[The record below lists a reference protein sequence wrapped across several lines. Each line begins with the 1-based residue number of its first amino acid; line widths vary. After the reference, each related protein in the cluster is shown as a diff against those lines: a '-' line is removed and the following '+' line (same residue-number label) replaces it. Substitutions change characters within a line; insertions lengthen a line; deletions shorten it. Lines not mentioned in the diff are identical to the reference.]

1 MTAEQ
6 AAEAGKSLSFESVW
20 AAMMETDARM
30 RRLSEEAD
38 LRHKELEKVLTERH
52 EEADLRH
59 READVRL
66 KELKQLHKETER
78 AHTET
83 EKALKRV
90 TENIGRLNNATG
102 ELVEI
107 LVAARL
113 WEKFP
118 EYGLKRAFR
127 QVPVYD
133 ENGCSMT
140 EIDILLSNTDRAMAV
155 EVKTSLSKT
164 KQVDWHLKRME
175 LVRQY
180 PPAEIAING
189 KRLLGAIAGGFVDAG
204 VAKYAQQCGLYVLE
218 LSGESVRRMPSPPE
232 FTPREW

>member
-52 EEADLRH
+52 EE
-59 READVRL
+59 
-66 KELKQLHKETER
+66 TER
-78 AHTET
+78 
-83 EKALKRV
+83 ALKRV
-90 TENIGRLNNATG
+90 TESVGRLNNATG

-180 PPAEIAING
+180 PPAEVKENG
-189 KRLLGAIAGGFVDAG
+189 KLLLGAIAGGFVDAG
-204 VAKYAQQCGLYVLE
+204 VAKYAQQRGLYVLE
-218 LSGESVRRMPSPPE
+218 LSGESVRRMPSPRE
-232 FTPREW
+232 FTPKEW

>member
-30 RRLSEEAD
+30 RHLSEEAVERQKEAD
-38 LRHKELEKVLTERH
+38 LRLKELERVLIERH
-52 EEADLRH
+52 EE
-59 READVRL
+59 
-66 KELKQLHKETER
+66 TER
-78 AHTET
+78 
-83 EKALKRV
+83 ALKRV
-90 TENIGRLNNATG
+90 TESVGRLNNATG

-155 EVKTSLSKT
+155 EVKTSLNKT

-175 LVRQY
+175 FVRQY

-232 FTPREW
+232 FTPKEW